1 MENTTYR
8 ILEKVNSPADIKG
21 LDMGE
26 LRELCEEIRQYMI
39 ECCSVNPGHLGP
51 SLGAVELVVALHY
64 VYDAPQDKIVFD
76 VGHQAYAHKIIT
88 GRREAF
94 LKNRM
99 KDGISGFLKR
109 SESEYDAF
117 GVGHSSTS
125 VSAALGFAEA
135 AKQLGLNDRA
145 VAVIGDGS
153 LTGGLAFEG
162 LNNAGAS
169 KANLLVV
176 LNDNNISIDRNVGAL
191 HDYLLRITTYSRY
204 NRAKKYVWNILGDGK
219 LRKVV
224 QKVVATTKSHFVR
237 DSGGHLFQ
245 ALGFRY
251 FGPIDGNDVE
261 QVIDTLRKLKE
272 ISGPILLHTLTKK
285 GKGYAP
291 AEENQTVWHAPGM
304 FDPETGER
312 FESRAGI
319 SRYQDVFGEVLLDLA
334 RKNGRIVGVTPAM
347 ASGCGMNRLAKE
359 IPGRFYDVGIEEEH
373 AVTFSAALAAGGLKP
388 FCNIYSSF
396 SMRAFDQIFHD
407 VALQNLPVVLC
418 LDRGGLVGE
427 DGATHHG
434 CYDMAAFRTIPGVV
448 IAAPKDE
455 LELKNMM
462 YSAMMA
468 EYGPYIIRYPRGY
481 GEGVDWK
488 EKEYSQLTAGK
499 GERLRDGSKV
509 AVIAAGPYAYRAVEV
524 ADRLKAETGWSPAIY
539 NIRYIKPIDL
549 DLLEEVYSGFDRVI
563 TVEDGTVIGG
573 LYGAVAEFMAA
584 KDSPKP
590 VRAIAIPDRY
600 VNQGTQAQLRDECGL
615 TAEHIFEVVVEE
627 NEKI

>member
-1 MENTTYR
+1 M
-8 ILEKVNSPADIKG
+8 PD
-21 LDMGE
+21 
-26 LRELCEEIRQYMI
+26 
-39 ECCSVNPGHLGP
+39 
-51 SLGAVELVVALHY
+51 
-64 VYDAPQDKIVFD
+64 
-76 VGHQAYAHKIIT
+76 
-88 GRREAF
+88 
-94 LKNRM
+94 
-99 KDGISGFLKR
+99 
-109 SESEYDAF
+109 
-117 GVGHSSTS
+117 
-125 VSAALGFAEA
+125 
-135 AKQLGLNDRA
+135 
-145 VAVIGDGS
+145 
-153 LTGGLAFEG
+153 
-162 LNNAGAS
+162 
-169 KANLLVV
+169 
-176 LNDNNISIDRNVGAL
+176 
-191 HDYLLRITTYSRY
+191 
-204 NRAKKYVWNILGDGK
+204 
-219 LRKVV
+219 
-224 QKVVATTKSHFVR
+224 
-237 DSGGHLFQ
+237 
-245 ALGFRY
+245 
-251 FGPIDGNDVE
+251 
-261 QVIDTLRKLKE
+261 
-272 ISGPILLHTLTKK
+272 
-285 GKGYAP
+285 
-291 AEENQTVWHAPGM
+291 
-304 FDPETGER
+304 
-312 FESRAGI
+312 
-319 SRYQDVFGEVLLDLA
+319 
-334 RKNGRIVGVTPAM
+334 
-347 ASGCGMNRLAKE
+347 
-359 IPGRFYDVGIEEEH
+359 RFYDVGIEEEH
-373 AVTFSAALAAGGLKP
+373 AVTFAAGLAAGGLKP

-509 AVIAAGPYAYRAVEV
+509 AVIAAGPYAYRAIEV

-539 NIRYIKPIDL
+539 NIRYIKPIDQ
-549 DLLEEVYSGFDRVI
+549 DLLEEVYSGFDRVV